1 MGSHVAEGWQRPER
15 GRGSSFPNSFDVVL
29 TTLDD
34 YLVRP
39 PRPIRP
45 YVRTAPVD
53 GEVFYN
59 ARDVAVA
66 VTERLDFRGTKRLVE
81 AVAAPTADG
90 RRTAVDLENKKGG
103 YHLAR
108 SVLKP
113 FLLRLPCPADGVDK
127 RAAVCNHLIAE
138 LGLAAAGMIVRRGE
152 VQAAVGPAAGGGAGG
167 GARARGGAA
176 QGPAEHGRGQVRG
189 LEGGVR
195 LGLGEPGG
203 ARGGGVPPQE
213 EQGVGARRARVL
225 RGDQPAQA
233 ALPLPPPL
241 HVQAALVGRPG
252 GRPGGGDT
260 TAAPAVKV
268 VLLEEEL
275 AAKKAELAAQ
285 AVALEKEEKE
295 LRALRDHMASLRI
308 PDGARGPRNGA
319 PPTRKTSP
327 PLPLPPFYQLT
338 PPAAGRGLYCLTP
351 PPPATVYFA
360 AHAPSPVRP
369 VALFCTHMENEVG
382 KALDMIRSPALEPLR
397 RQRDE
402 ETDAQYAAR
411 VASALHACACVPAV
425 RTAIQALHMSGVLR

>member
-167 GARARGGAA
+167 GARARGAEECLRKKSKEWARVEHEYCEATNLLRLLSLCPLPYTSKLPWLDDPEAA
-176 QGPAEHGRGQVRG
+176 QA
-189 LEGGVR
+189 
-195 LGLGEPGG
+195 GETP
-203 ARGGGVPPQE
+203 
-213 EQGVGARRARVL
+213 
-225 RGDQPAQA
+225 
-233 ALPLPPPL
+233 PLP
-241 HVQAALVGRPG
+241 
-252 GRPGGGDT
+252 
-260 TAAPAVKV
+260 PAVKV

-308 PDGARGPRNGA
+308 PDGAKGA
-319 PPTRKTSP
+319 KKRCAADKENEPPPFHS
-327 PLPLPPFYQLT
+327 PPFYQLT

>member
-167 GARARGGAA
+167 GARARGAEECLRKKSKEWARVEHEYCEATNLLRLLSLCPLPYTSKLPWLDDPEAA
-176 QGPAEHGRGQVRG
+176 QA
-189 LEGGVR
+189 
-195 LGLGEPGG
+195 GETP
-203 ARGGGVPPQE
+203 
-213 EQGVGARRARVL
+213 
-225 RGDQPAQA
+225 
-233 ALPLPPPL
+233 PLPPP
-241 HVQAALVGRPG
+241 
-252 GRPGGGDT
+252 
-260 TAAPAVKV
+260 
-268 VLLEEEL
+268 
-275 AAKKAELAAQ
+275 
-285 AVALEKEEKE
+285 
-295 LRALRDHMASLRI
+295 S
-308 PDGARGPRNGA
+308 RGPRNGA

>member
-167 GARARGGAA
+167 GARARGAEECLRKKSKEWARVEHEYCEATNLLRLLSLCPLPYTSKLPWLDDPEAA
-176 QGPAEHGRGQVRG
+176 QA
-189 LEGGVR
+189 
-195 LGLGEPGG
+195 GETP
-203 ARGGGVPPQE
+203 
-213 EQGVGARRARVL
+213 
-225 RGDQPAQA
+225 
-233 ALPLPPPL
+233 PLP
-241 HVQAALVGRPG
+241 
-252 GRPGGGDT
+252 
-260 TAAPAVKV
+260 PAVKV

-308 PDGARGPRNGA
+308 PDGAKGA
-319 PPTRKTSP
+319 KKRCAADKENEPPPSTP
-327 PLPLPPFYQLT
+327 PLLPAD